1 MNDPDNFV
9 AIEIAQGCGR
19 IRRVAAARA
28 AAALELVE
36 VMAVSALGF
45 IDASGV

>member
-19 IRRVAAARA
+19 TRRVAAARA
-28 AAALELVE
+28 AAALELPRSVAPQSRI
-36 VMAVSALGF
+36 VTTLLLH
-45 IDASGV
+45 